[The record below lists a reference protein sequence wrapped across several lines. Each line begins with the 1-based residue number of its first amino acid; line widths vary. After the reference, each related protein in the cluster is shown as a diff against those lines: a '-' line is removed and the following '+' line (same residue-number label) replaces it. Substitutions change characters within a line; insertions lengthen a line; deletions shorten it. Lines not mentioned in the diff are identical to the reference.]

1 MTLLMMLMTATT
13 AWATITGS
21 GTSTDPY
28 VINSEDDWN
37 TAATN
42 NAYWYNGVYVELGS
56 NLNFSEK
63 TFNVYGGYASYYNL
77 SKLNLHFDGRG
88 HTISGVSIGDLSSEN
103 CAALFGKLNS
113 GTITGITL
121 ANSSFKAKLNAAG
134 IVCVNNGT
142 VSDCHVLSSVTLEV
156 KQKRC
161 AGIAVESKGIVTGCT
176 VAAVFKLPVQIYN
189 DNDMAGIVGLNRS
202 TITDCL
208 FYGTVVTDGNDKTL
222 FGCIAEKYFSGT
234 TYSGNCYRPVAYSEG
249 TYTAFKT
256 GDGNANATIVHIAIG
271 GIPTGATVSPAAPY
285 SYAGSY
291 WSPSGTT
298 VTITPGEN
306 TAFKTFSVSGATSS
320 SFAADRRSATIALGT
335 ADVTVSATLQAI
347 GGSCGDNA
355 TWSLAQNGSGNY
367 TILTISGTGAMQ
379 DYGHDN
385 SSVWRTTAPW
395 GYDLT
400 SATIGDGITTIGK
413 FAFCGCQQLSSI
425 TIGNSVTTIGDASI
439 NHCDALTEL
448 ILPASVATI
457 GYAAFE
463 NCQALTTIYFNNTGA
478 ISLTGNI
485 NNHFNAPKLQRIVFS
500 TLEGALANTTG
511 YWTQYA
517 EKCCVQ
523 FGGQFF
529 HATNE
534 GGTAA
539 YQIAN
544 ATDWNNLATAVNAG
558 NNGSGQTFR
567 QTADIT
573 VSNFTP
579 IGNSETKS
587 FRGTYDG
594 GSKKLTAT
602 SNAVSSNYVAPFGYL
617 YGTAAAHAS
626 VKDLSVVTTITAA
639 DYKHIAG
646 LIALHSGYVDVTNCN
661 AQVTLSA
668 TKGSQQTELYPA
680 GIVSQSNGT
689 LSIERCTA
697 TGTISTDGKYAG
709 GLVGIVQGTATITDC
724 VSSVTINSSTSGD
737 GTHGGFVAVVSGSGT
752 ITGCVFN
759 GKLLTTNGTNNC
771 AGFIAWGNGTITNC
785 LYAPATIGTDETEVM
800 TGDVNYNPSGTFYRG
815 TAPSVSNCYYT
826 RTLGTAQGKAPHTV
840 SGGERV
846 TVSDIALTG
855 TTTAYTTSGIT
866 AYSGGGLSY
875 NDNIICGSSDPVSL
889 TLGNTLN
896 EGYQFNG
903 YVASAGE
910 LSGNDTDGYTL
921 TMPDGDVTINAAWTP
936 ITYHITYHP
945 NGGEFTTDKNTFTIE
960 SETITL
966 DVPTRKGYT
975 FGGWYNNSGLTG
987 DAVTTI
993 AAGSHAD
1000 VELWAKWTIIN
1011 YTITY
1016 NLDGG
1021 MVATANPTTYNVE
1034 TETFTLN
1041 NPTKPGY
1048 TFTGWTLDD
1057 NNTLLTT
1064 VTIEKGS
1071 IDHRTYTAHFEIIHF
1086 TQGDLSYEC
1095 TSGTEVKVTA
1105 CNSSATNV
1113 TIPATVTDS
1122 EVTYSV
1128 TAIDAAAFSGCTALT
1143 SITIP
1148 ASVTSIGN
1156 MSFKDCSGLESITV
1170 ATGNGTYDSR
1180 NACNA
1185 IIETVSNK
1193 LILGCKTT
1201 VIPHGVKV
1209 IGDHAFRSC
1218 TGLTNISI
1226 PTSVTSIDKAAFY
1239 GCTGLTT
1246 VIMQAITPPT
1256 LGDYVFEGCQALSA
1270 IGVPAG
1276 TASAYSSATNWS
1288 AYAYKIFTIDGTSGD
1303 GVYWSYNSTSKTMTI
1318 FGTGAMSNYSWGD
1331 RPWYN
1336 FRSDITTV
1344 DIRAGVTSIGES
1356 AFESCAYLT
1365 TVIIRRVESPITQ
1378 LGIDALDYCSALTG
1392 IYVPKDK
1399 VNDYKTDDNWSTYA
1413 DKIQVYDTCCDGVY
1427 WLYNSNDNTLIISGT
1442 GEMPNFSNGNQPW
1455 YSYCN
1460 DITKVDIRDGVTSIS
1475 NWAFDGC
1482 TGLTTVMVQRGETTI
1497 TELGYDVFDDCDD
1510 DLIIYVPNDKVDVY
1524 KEADNWK
1531 DYAEKIQG
1539 YGTCGDA
1546 VYWSYNS
1553 TSKTLTIFGTGAMSN
1568 YSWGDCPWFNFRSDI
1583 TTVDIRAGVT
1593 SIGEYAFDNC
1603 PFLTSINIPANV
1615 TSIGHRA
1622 FSYCV
1627 SLESISVVESNT
1639 TYDSRNGC
1647 NALIETNTNTLILG
1661 CCNTIIPNTVT
1672 SIGECAF
1679 NNCSSLTSITIPNSV
1694 TDIGDYAFNNCSSLT
1709 SINIP
1714 ASVTSI
1720 GECAFCDC
1728 DGLSSITIPNSV
1740 TTIGNDAFYDCGGLS
1755 SITIPNS
1762 VTDIGNYAFD
1772 WCTDLTTVFMQA
1784 TTPPTLGSYAFDDCD
1799 DELII
1804 YVPAGTAATYMKA
1817 PGWQNYAEIIKEIDG
1832 VSLVN
1837 IAMNTD
1843 GIMTYASAYDLD
1855 FSAVSGLTAYVATG
1869 ISEGTLTLTRVEKVP
1884 AGTGLLLK
1892 GEAGKTF
1899 TVPSTGSATA
1909 VGNNLLVGLTEETD
1923 VNRTTADGIAFI
1935 LAHGNHGI
1943 NWYRLAE
1950 NSYTLKANSA
1960 YLRLSASE
1968 APSASRTLTMV
1979 FEDVTTGVRSNTAS
1993 SLNGGEWYDLNGRKL
2008 SKKPTRKGLYI
2019 FNGRKTLIK

>member
-1 MTLLMMLMTATT
+1 MIRRKTSIRSLAARTAMTLLMMLMTATT

-28 VINSEDDWN
+28 VINTEDDWN
-37 TAATN
+37 TAAAN
-42 NAYWYNGVYVELGS
+42 SAYWYNGVYVELGS
-56 NLNFSEK
+56 DLNFSGK
-63 TFNVYGGYASYYNL
+63 TFNVYGGYATYYNL
-77 SKLNLHFDGRG
+77 KSLSLHFDGRG
-88 HTISGVSIGDLSSEN
+88 HTISGVSLGDLSSEN

-156 KQKRC
+156 KQNRC

-189 DNDMAGIVGLNRS
+189 DNDMAGIVGLNWS

-208 FYGTVVTDGNDKTL
+208 FYGTVVTDGNAQTL

-234 TYSGNCYRPVAYSEG
+234 TYSGNCYRPATYSEG
-249 TYTAFKT
+249 SYAAFKT
-256 GDGNANATIVHIAIG
+256 GDGNSNATIVHVAIS
-271 GIPTGATVSPAAPY
+271 GIPTGANVSPAAPY

-291 WSPSGTT
+291 WYPSGTT

-500 TLEGALANTTG
+500 TLEGALANTIG

-626 VKDLSVVTTITAA
+626 VKDLSVVTTITAT

-697 TGTISTDGKYAG
+697 TGTIATDGKYAG

-875 NDNIICGSSDPVSL
+875 AENIYYGSGDNVSL
-889 TLGNTLN
+889 TLSHADRTGYTFGSYTASNGGTLN
-896 EGYQFNG
+896 ENQNQNENTGK
-903 YVASAGE
+903 
-910 LSGNDTDGYTL
+910 YTL
-921 TMPDGDVTINAAWTP
+921 TMPDADVTINAAWTP
-936 ITYHITYHP
+936 IVYSITYIC
-945 NGGEFTTDKNTFTIE
+945 NGGTLTTNKNSYTIE
-960 SETITL
+960 STDITL
-966 DVPTRKGYT
+966 DEPTRTGYT
-975 FGGWYNNSGLTG
+975 FAGWYDNEGLTG
-987 DAVTTI
+987 NAVTTI
-993 AAGSHAD
+993 DQGST
-1000 VELWAKWTIIN
+1000 ENITLYAKWTIN
-1011 YTITY
+1011 TYTITY

-1021 MVATANPTTYNVE
+1021 TVATDNPTTYNVE

-1071 IDHRTYTAHFEIIHF
+1071 MEARTYTAHFEIIHF

-1105 CNSSATNV
+1105 CTNSSATSV

-1128 TAIDAAAFSGCTALT
+1128 TAIDAAAFSGCTSLYTVILQATTPPALGASAFGACTALNAIGVPAGTADGYKSATNWSAYDNMIFAIEGTCGDGVYWSYNSTSNALTIFGTGDMADYDWSEGNRPWESYSITTVDIRYGVTSIGDYAFMYFTDLT

-1148 ASVTSIGN
+1148 ASVTSIGVWAFCECTGLTEVTIPASVTTIGWQAFSN
-1156 MSFKDCSGLESITV
+1156 CTSLTSIDIPDGVTTIGWVAFQNCSSLTSIDIPASVTSIVDLAFKGCSGLESITV
-1170 ATGNGTYDSR
+1170 AKGNTTYDSR
-1180 NACNA
+1180 NDCNA
-1185 IIETVSNK
+1185 IIETASNV
-1193 LILGCKTT
+1193 LLFGCNNTNIPNT
-1201 VIPHGVKV
+1201 VTV
-1209 IGDHAFRSC
+1209 IGD
-1218 TGLTNISI
+1218 
-1226 PTSVTSIDKAAFY
+1226 
-1239 GCTGLTT
+1239 
-1246 VIMQAITPPT
+1246 M
-1256 LGDYVFEGCQALSA
+1256 
-1270 IGVPAG
+1270 
-1276 TASAYSSATNWS
+1276 
-1288 AYAYKIFTIDGTSGD
+1288 
-1303 GVYWSYNSTSKTMTI
+1303 
-1318 FGTGAMSNYSWGD
+1318 
-1331 RPWYN
+1331 
-1336 FRSDITTV
+1336 
-1344 DIRAGVTSIGES
+1344 
-1356 AFESCAYLT
+1356 
-1365 TVIIRRVESPITQ
+1365 
-1378 LGIDALDYCSALTG
+1378 
-1392 IYVPKDK
+1392 
-1399 VNDYKTDDNWSTYA
+1399 
-1413 DKIQVYDTCCDGVY
+1413 
-1427 WLYNSNDNTLIISGT
+1427 
-1442 GEMPNFSNGNQPW
+1442 
-1455 YSYCN
+1455 
-1460 DITKVDIRDGVTSIS
+1460 
-1475 NWAFDGC
+1475 AFDGC
-1482 TGLTTVMVQRGETTI
+1482 TGLE
-1497 TELGYDVFDDCDD
+1497 E
-1510 DLIIYVPNDKVDVY
+1510 
-1524 KEADNWK
+1524 
-1531 DYAEKIQG
+1531 
-1539 YGTCGDA
+1539 
-1546 VYWSYNS
+1546 
-1553 TSKTLTIFGTGAMSN
+1553 
-1568 YSWGDCPWFNFRSDI
+1568 
-1583 TTVDIRAGVT
+1583 
-1593 SIGEYAFDNC
+1593 
-1603 PFLTSINIPANV
+1603 INIPASV
-1615 TSIGHRA
+1615 KSINYYA
-1622 FSYCV
+1622 FSDCTG
-1627 SLESISVVESNT
+1627 LTE
-1639 TYDSRNGC
+1639 
-1647 NALIETNTNTLILG
+1647 
-1661 CCNTIIPNTVT
+1661 VT
-1672 SIGECAF
+1672 
-1679 NNCSSLTSITIPNSV
+1679 
-1694 TDIGDYAFNNCSSLT
+1694 
-1709 SINIP
+1709 IP

-1720 GECAFCDC
+1720 GVWAFAYCE
-1728 DGLSSITIPNSV
+1728 N
-1740 TTIGNDAFYDCGGLS
+1740 
-1755 SITIPNS
+1755 
-1762 VTDIGNYAFD
+1762 
-1772 WCTDLTTVFMQA
+1772 LTTVFMQA
-1784 TTPPTLGSYAFDDCD
+1784 TTPPTLGSDAFDDCD

-1837 IAMNTD
+1837 IAMNDD

-1855 FSAVSGLTAYVATG
+1855 FSDVSGLTAYVATS
-1869 ISEGTLTLTRVEKVP
+1869 ISDNTLTLTPVGKVP

-1892 GEAGKTF
+1892 GKADSTF
-1899 TVPSTGSATA
+1899 TVPVTVSATA
-1909 VGNNLLVGLTEETD
+1909 IDDNLLVGLTGQTD
-1923 VNRTTADGIAFI
+1923 VYQTTDDGIAFI
-1935 LAHGNHGI
+1935 LANDIHGV

-1950 NSYTLKANSA
+1950 EHCTLKANSA
-1960 YLRLSASE
+1960 YLRLPASV
-1968 APSASRTLTMV
+1968 APSASRILTMA
-1979 FEDVTTGVRSNTAS
+1979 FEDGTTGIRSNTAS

-2008 SKKPTRKGLYI
+2008 DKKPTRKGLYI

>member
-1 MTLLMMLMTATT
+1 MIRRKTSIKSLAARTAMTLLMMLMTATT

-28 VINSEDDWN
+28 VINTEDDWN
-37 TAATN
+37 TAAAN
-42 NAYWYNGVYVELGS
+42 SAYWYNGVYVELGS
-56 NLNFSEK
+56 DLNFSGK
-63 TFNVYGGYASYYNL
+63 TFNVYGGYATYYNL
-77 SKLNLHFDGRG
+77 KSLSLHFDGRG
-88 HTISGVSIGDLSSEN
+88 HTISGVSLGDLSSEN

-189 DNDMAGIVGLNRS
+189 DNDMAGIVGLNWS

-256 GDGNANATIVHIAIG
+256 GDVNANATIVHIAIS

-291 WSPSGTT
+291 WYPSGTT

-425 TIGNSVTTIGDASI
+425 TICNSVTTIGDASI

-463 NCQALTTIYFNNTGA
+463 NCQTLTTIYFNNTGA

-485 NNHFNAPKLQRIVFS
+485 NNHFNAPKLKRIVFS
-500 TLEGALANTTG
+500 TLKGALANTTG

-544 ATDWNNLATAVNAG
+544 ATDWNNLATAVNSG

-697 TGTISTDGKYAG
+697 TGTIATDGKYAG

-875 NDNIICGSSDPVSL
+875 AENIYYGSGDNVSL
-889 TLGNTLN
+889 TLSHADRT
-896 EGYQFNG
+896 GYTFG
-903 YVASAGE
+903 SYTASAGTLNGTE
-910 LSGNDTDGYTL
+910 NPYTL

-1021 MVATANPTTYNVE
+1021 TVATANPTTYNVE

-1105 CNSSATNV
+1105 CSSSATSV

-1170 ATGNGTYDSR
+1170 ATGNTKYDSR
-1180 NACNA
+1180 NGCNA
-1185 IIETVSNK
+1185 IIETASNT
-1193 LILGCKTT
+1193 LIQGCKNT
-1201 VIPHGVKV
+1201 VIPNSVTT
-1209 IGDHAFRSC
+1209 IGSEAFWGC
-1218 TGLTNISI
+1218 IGLTSINI
-1226 PTSVTSIDKAAFY
+1226 PASVTSIGNDAFY
-1239 GCTGLTT
+1239 GC
-1246 VIMQAITPPT
+1246 
-1256 LGDYVFEGCQALSA
+1256 E
-1270 IGVPAG
+1270 
-1276 TASAYSSATNWS
+1276 
-1288 AYAYKIFTIDGTSGD
+1288 
-1303 GVYWSYNSTSKTMTI
+1303 
-1318 FGTGAMSNYSWGD
+1318 
-1331 RPWYN
+1331 R
-1336 FRSDITTV
+1336 
-1344 DIRAGVTSIGES
+1344 
-1356 AFESCAYLT
+1356 
-1365 TVIIRRVESPITQ
+1365 
-1378 LGIDALDYCSALTG
+1378 
-1392 IYVPKDK
+1392 
-1399 VNDYKTDDNWSTYA
+1399 
-1413 DKIQVYDTCCDGVY
+1413 
-1427 WLYNSNDNTLIISGT
+1427 
-1442 GEMPNFSNGNQPW
+1442 
-1455 YSYCN
+1455 
-1460 DITKVDIRDGVTSIS
+1460 
-1475 NWAFDGC
+1475 
-1482 TGLTTVMVQRGETTI
+1482 LTTVMVQRGETTI
-1497 TELGYDVFDDCDD
+1497 TELGSDVFDDCDD

-1553 TSKTLTIFGTGAMSN
+1553 TSKTLTIFGTGAKSN
-1568 YSWGDCPWFNFRSDI
+1568 YFLDDQPWYSYRNDI

-1593 SIGEYAFDNC
+1593 TIGNYAFYNCDGLSSITIPNSVTTIGNDAFASCDGLSSITIPNSVTDIGNYAFNNCRSLTSINIPASVTSIGKCAFNHCISLTSINIPASVTSIGDSAFDNC
-1603 PFLTSINIPANV
+1603 RGLTSINIPANV

-1622 FSYCV
+1622 FSFCAY
-1627 SLESISVVESNT
+1627 LESISVVESNT

-1679 NNCSSLTSITIPNSV
+1679 
-1694 TDIGDYAFNNCSSLT
+1694 
-1709 SINIP
+1709 
-1714 ASVTSI
+1714 
-1720 GECAFCDC
+1720 CDC
-1728 DGLSSITIPNSV
+1728 GGLSSITIPNSV
-1740 TTIGNDAFYDCGGLS
+1740 TTIGNDAFYFCNGLS

-1762 VTDIGNYAFD
+1762 VTDIGDCAFD

-1837 IAMNTD
+1837 IAMNTE

-1892 GEAGKTF
+1892 GETGKTF
-1899 TVPSTGSATA
+1899 TVPTTGSATA
-1909 VGNNLLVGLTEETD
+1909 VGNNLLVGLTGQTD
-1923 VNRTTADGIAFI
+1923 VNQTTADGIAFI
-1935 LAHGNHGI
+1935 LANDIHGV

-1950 NSYTLKANSA
+1950 EHCTLKANSA
-1960 YLRLSASE
+1960 YLRLPASV
-1968 APSASRTLTMV
+1968 APSASRALTMA
-1979 FEDVTTGVRSNTAS
+1979 FEDGTTGITPAS

-2008 SKKPTRKGLYI
+2008 DKKPTRKGLYI